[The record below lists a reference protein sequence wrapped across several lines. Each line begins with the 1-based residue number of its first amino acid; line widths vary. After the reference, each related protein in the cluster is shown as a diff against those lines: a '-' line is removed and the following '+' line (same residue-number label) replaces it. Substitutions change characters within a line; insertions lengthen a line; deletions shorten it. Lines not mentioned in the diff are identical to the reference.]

1 MLLLSE
7 PFSPSPEP
15 ACHCVTEAGLL
26 VFLSAVLSPTIAGEN
41 LAPGLAHPF
50 ILVDFHFS
58 VV

>member
-26 VFLSAVLSPTIAGEN
+26 VLLSAVLSATIAGVY
-41 LAPGLAHPF
+41 HRTWF
-50 ILVDFHFS
+50 STSFHFG
-58 VV
+58 